1 MALVRNSSNSG
12 IKKKANLPDWS
23 ALVPVLPGE
32 GPRTQALYAAIRR
45 LIETG
50 AVPPGAKL
58 PPTRDLAARLH
69 MSRIAVVAAFERL
82 AADGF
87 AVARVGAGTFVSAAV
102 PLIGARPVLEG
113 HGRRPAM
120 PLPGTLGVATADQR
134 SLKIFRALL
143 ARHLARPGPEHF
155 QYGDPR
161 GGEDLRQAIAAY
173 LRTAR
178 GVRCDARQIIV
189 TAGTQQG
196 LDLFIRAM
204 LKPGD
209 GAWMEDPCYPS
220 AHAAF
225 DGNGI
230 RLQGVPVDA
239 EGLDAERGEALMPEA
254 RAVYVTPSH
263 QFPLGVSMSMRRR
276 LALIDWANRNDA
288 WIVEDDYDSEFRYAG
303 PPLTAMQGLD
313 ASGRVVYL
321 GTFSKVL
328 LPGIRIGYAV
338 LPEPVMAKVV
348 ALRARTDR
356 FPATLAE
363 GALTEFIREGHL
375 AAHLRRARRRL
386 AAARDALVSGL
397 EGGSGVCVDVPEQGL
412 HLLATL
418 VPGTAD
424 MSDMPHRCGLD
435 DGALVEVAAR
445 AGLGVRSL
453 SSMAVSHPPR
463 QGLVIG
469 FSGFAPEV
477 LFKAA
482 AAFRAALE
490 RSARG

>member
-1 MALVRNSSNSG
+1 MPLVRNSSNS
-12 IKKKANLPDWS
+12 ILKKKANLPDWS

-32 GPRTQALYAAIRR
+32 GPHTQALYAAIRQ

-50 AVPPGAKL
+50 TVPPGAKL
-58 PPTRDLAARLH
+58 PPTRDLATRLR

-87 AVARVGAGTFVSAAV
+87 TVACVGAGTFVSDAV
-102 PLIGARPVLEG
+102 PLVGARPVLQ
-113 HGRRPAM
+113 GRRQQPAM
-120 PLPGTLGVATADQR
+120 PLPGTLGVATADAR

-143 ARHLARPGPEHF
+143 SRHLARPGPEHF

-161 GGEDLRQAIAAY
+161 GGEALREAIAAY

-178 GVRCDARQIIV
+178 GVRCDAAQIVV

-196 LDLFIRAM
+196 LDLFVRAM
-204 LKPGD
+204 LNPGD
-209 GAWMEDPCYPS
+209 GAWIEDPCYPS
-220 AHAAF
+220 ARAAF
-225 DGNGI
+225 AGNGI

-239 EGLDAERGEALMPEA
+239 EGLDTERGEALMPDA

-263 QFPLGVSMSMRRR
+263 QFPLGVAMSMRRR
-276 LALIDWANRNDA
+276 LALIDWARRNDA

-313 ASGRVVYL
+313 ATGRVVYL

-328 LPGIRIGYAV
+328 LPGLRIGYAV
-338 LPEPVMAKVV
+338 LPEAIMEKVV

-363 GALTEFIREGHL
+363 AALTEFIREGHL
-375 AAHLRRARRRL
+375 AAHLRRARRRM
-386 AAARDALVSGL
+386 AAARDALVAGL
-397 EGGSGVCVDVPEQGL
+397 EGGRGLGVDVPEQGL
-412 HLLATL
+412 HLLAGL
-418 VPGTAD
+418 APGMRDT
-424 MSDMPHRCGLD
+424 
-435 DGALVEVAAR
+435 ALVELAAS

-453 SSMAVSHPPR
+453 SSMAVSEPPR

-469 FSGFAPEV
+469 FSGFTPDV
-477 LFKAA
+477 LFEAA
-482 AAFRAALE
+482 SAFRALLE
-490 RSARG
+490 RHVQG